1 MIKFRL
7 YVDNQKEQNWINKL
21 SKEGWALKS
30 FFLGFYKFERCEVRE
45 YIYQIDLMPKRT
57 MQQEY
62 FEFMEETGVEVV
74 CRWFYWVYL
83 RKKTSDGEFK
93 LYSDNESLKA
103 HYESIIKFYRPAMY
117 LELIA
122 AFLQLPGIFVCSS
135 IFNLFSFTLLLFLF
149 LAIYKNIKT
158 LENKIE
164 IL

>member
-62 FEFMEETGVEVV
+62 FEFMEETGVEVF

-103 HYESIIKFYRPAMY
+103 HY
-117 LELIA
+117 
-122 AFLQLPGIFVCSS
+122 
-135 IFNLFSFTLLLFLF
+135 
-149 LAIYKNIKT
+149 
-158 LENKIE
+158 
-164 IL
+164 